1 MTKPAVRSAD
11 GDPAGSPQV
20 AAAVPAGRR
29 GVVRTARWRAVGLL
43 VCLAILALVV
53 VASIAVGARAIPLGT
68 TLDSLFGGLHGRDAE
83 IIRTLRIPRTLL
95 GAEVGVALGI
105 AGALMQAL
113 TRNPLADPGIL
124 GVTAGASAAVVT
136 AIAFVGVASLAG
148 YVWFALAGAAAA
160 MVVVYTLANRGR
172 GGATPVRLALAGTA
186 ITFALYAY
194 VSGVALLDTT
204 TFDQFRFW
212 VVGSLGASTY
222 ATVWQ
227 VTPFLLAGVVLAL
240 CLVRPLNAIALGEDA
255 SRALGAKVELT
266 RGIGLLA
273 TTLMCGAATAAVGP
287 IAFVGLTVPHIARAI
302 TGPDQRWVLPYSL
315 LIAPTLLLAAD
326 VAGRWLGSPGELQVG
341 IVTPLI
347 GAPLFI
353 MLVRGRRVPQL

>member
-1 MTKPAVRSAD
+1 VIKVAVAERPAK
-11 GDPAGSPQV
+11 SPDKRQGV
-20 AAAVPAGRR
+20 AKKAH
-29 GVVRTARWRAVGLL
+29 WRLLGLL
-43 VCLAILALVV
+43 IGLVVLALVLI
-53 VASIAVGARAIPLGT
+53 ASIAIGARAIPLGT
-68 TLDSLFGGLHGRDAE
+68 TLDALFGGLQGRDAE

-95 GAEVGVALGI
+95 GAEVGIALGV

-136 AIAFVGVASLAG
+136 AIAFIGLSTLAG
-148 YVWFALAGAAAA
+148 YVWFALGGAAIA
-160 MVVVYTLANRGR
+160 MIVVYALANRG

-186 ITFALYAY
+186 VTFALTAY

-212 VVGSLGASTY
+212 AVGSLGAASY
-222 ATVWQ
+222 ATLWQ
-227 VTPFLLAGVVLAL
+227 VTPFLVIGTLLAL
-240 CLVRPLNAIALGEDA
+240 MLVRPLNAIALGEDT
-255 SRALGAKVELT
+255 SRALGARVELT
-266 RGIGLLA
+266 RSVGTVAI
-273 TTLMCGAATAAVGP
+273 TLMCGAATAAVGP

-302 TGPDQRWVLPYSL
+302 TGPDQRWVLPYTLVIS
-315 LIAPTLLLAAD
+315 PSLLLAAD

-353 MLVRGRRVPQL
+353 MLVRRRRISQL

>member
-1 MTKPAVRSAD
+1 MSKLAVAA
-11 GDPAGSPQV
+11 PAGDTVVGPE
-20 AAAVPAGRR
+20 AAGRR
-29 GVVRTARWRAVGLL
+29 HRSIGIRLTGLL
-43 VCLAILALVV
+43 VGLTALGIVAI
-53 VASIAVGARAIPLGT
+53 ASIAIGARAIPLGV
-68 TLDSLFGGLHGRDAE
+68 TLDSLFGGLTGRDAE

-95 GAEVGVALGI
+95 GAEVGVALGL

-136 AIAFVGVASLAG
+136 AIAFIGIASLSG
-148 YVWFALAGAAAA
+148 YVWFALLGAAAA
-160 MVVVYTLANRGR
+160 MVLVYTLANRGR

-186 ITFALYAY
+186 ITFALGAY
-194 VSGVALLDTT
+194 VSGVSLLDTT

-212 VVGSLGASTY
+212 VVGSLGAATY

-227 VTPFLLAGVVLAL
+227 VTPFLLVGALLAL
-240 CLVRPLNAIALGEDA
+240 SLVRPLNAIALGEDT

-266 RGIGLLA
+266 RGVGVVAI
-273 TTLMCGAATAAVGP
+273 TLMCGAATAAVGP

-315 LIAPTLLLAAD
+315 VISPALLLAAD

-347 GAPLFI
+347 GAPLFVW
-353 MLVRGRRVPQL
+353 LVRGRRVPQL